1 MNAFQCFNLTS
12 RNQSSRYLAKLIN
25 KEFRKPWFLWQITTK
40 WVFSKS
46 NKCWGLVVDSI
57 SSIGWPWPIGNKNS
71 FLGGNSNNA
80 GFEKILKRYCFE
92 NILKRYCWPI
102 AVLVK
107 ILKSRNLLAEMST
120 LDGEVTSSQWIYCCL
135 LGLWLF
141 SAIYLLYKCRKETLI
156 TNNSYYGCD
165 LKELK
170 ALNWFL

>member
-46 NKCWGLVVDSI
+46 NKCWGLAVDSI

-107 ILKSRNLLAEMST
+107 ILKSRTFWLKWAHWMEKLL
-120 LDGEVTSSQWIYCCL
+120 L
-135 LGLWLF
+135 LNGYTVVCWGYDFFLPYTFCTNVEKKLW
-141 SAIYLLYKCRKETLI
+141 
-156 TNNSYYGCD
+156 
-165 LKELK
+165 
-170 ALNWFL
+170 